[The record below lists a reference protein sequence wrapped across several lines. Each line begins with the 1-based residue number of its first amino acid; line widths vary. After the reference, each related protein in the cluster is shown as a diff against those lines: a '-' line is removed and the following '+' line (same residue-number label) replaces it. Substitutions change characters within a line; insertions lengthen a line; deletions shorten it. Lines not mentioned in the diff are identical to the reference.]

1 MVKST
6 LGLTTYQKRFVDT
19 FQRLTYKQQSWQVWS
34 DFILMSA
41 CAISNG
47 VDKTRFEEREK
58 AYLDTFGRYEA
69 KEQRIFSELLAV
81 MVEALDVNPEQDFL
95 GDLFMQ
101 LGLGNHWKGQFFT
114 PYSLCRAI
122 GEMQA
127 GDLKAVIE
135 RKGYISVNDPAC
147 GAGALLIAFAN
158 AARSKGVNYQ
168 NHVLFVAQ
176 DIDQTAA
183 LMCYIQ
189 LSLLGC
195 PGYVVIGDTL
205 SQPATDN
212 LAGRDVWYTPLYY
225 SEVWH
230 WRRTF
235 KKLDELMKAAPEP
248 TPEVIG
254 KPERTSKPRKRT
266 KEIDKPIQLTL
277 F

>member
-1 MVKST
+1 MSRGIT
-6 LGLTTYQKRFVDT
+6 GLSTYQKRFIDA
-19 FQRLTYKQQSWQVWS
+19 FQHLTYKQQSWQVWS
-34 DFILMSA
+34 DFILMAA
-41 CAISNG
+41 CAISNR
-47 VDKTRFEEREK
+47 VDLNHFEVREK
-58 AYLDTFGRYEA
+58 AYLDTIGRYDA
-69 KEQRIFSELLAV
+69 KEQRIFPELLAAV
-81 MVEALDVNPEQDFL
+81 VHALDADPEQDFL
-95 GDLFMQ
+95 GNLFMQ
-101 LGLGNHWKGQFFT
+101 LELGNHWKGQFFT

-158 AARSKGVNYQ
+158 AARSIGVNYQ

-235 KKLDELMKAAPEP
+235 KKLDELMKVAPAPASEM
-248 TPEVIG
+248 IG
-254 KPERTSKPRKRT
+254 KPERTAKPRKRT
-266 KEIDKPIQLTL
+266 KELDKPIQLTL

>member
-19 FQRLTYKQQSWQVWS
+19 FQRLSYKQQSWQVWS
-34 DFILMSA
+34 DFILMAA
-41 CAISNG
+41 CAISN
-47 VDKTRFEEREK
+47 RFDRARYDEREQQ
-58 AYLDTFGRYEA
+58 YLERIARYDE
-69 KEQRIFSELLAV
+69 KEQKIFQELLSTV
-81 MVEALDVNPEQDFL
+81 VEALDADPEQDFL
-95 GDLFMQ
+95 GNLFMQ
-101 LGLGNHWKGQFFT
+101 LELGSHWKGQFFT
-114 PYSLCRAI
+114 PYSLCRAM

-127 GDLKAVIE
+127 GDIKTLVE
-135 RKGYISVNDPAC
+135 CKGYISVNDPAC

-195 PGYVVIGDTL
+195 AGYVVIGDTL

-212 LAGRDVWYTPLYY
+212 LDGRDVWYTPLYF
-225 SEVWH
+225 SDVWH

-248 TPEVIG
+248 APDVIG
-254 KPERTSKPRKRT
+254 KPERTAKLRKRT